1 MKILFFLLLAL
12 LSFALTVAG
21 MLAYTGNLN
30 KEGLD
35 KILGRTEPAIASE
48 SESEPEPDE
57 LSETTRAL
65 QEREK
70 ALANREQNLERQQ
83 QRLNETQDQ
92 MEELRGTLE
101 DLIAQ
106 LTQTADTMDANE
118 KTRLQEVAKSL
129 GSMKEDQAA
138 MVLEE
143 WPAEQGAQLLQLIEE
158 RTRGKILDKMN
169 ERKAAEFLSAMAEL
183 NTSMPATP

>member
-48 SESEPEPDE
+48 PELEPDE

-65 QEREK
+65 QEREE
-70 ALANREQNLERQQ
+70 ALATREQNLERQQ
-83 QRLNETQDQ
+83 QRLTETQDQ

-118 KTRLQEVAKSL
+118 MTRLQEVAKSL

-183 NTSMPATP
+183 NASMPATP